1 MNTDKIKAE
10 FNDKAYVDTFGAVR
24 WKSNDRIPFADKLE
38 EFAAVGCEFNMTE
51 CLVTRKIEDAA
62 AIKRYVESQK
72 NMSAEQRA
80 EQAYERRAAFGPG
93 ETVVNIFTGETFR
106 T

>member
-1 MNTDKIKAE
+1 MSDKIKAE
-10 FNDKAYVDTFGAVR
+10 FNEKAYVDTFGAVR
-24 WKSNDRIPFADKLE
+24 WKSNDRIPFADKLDLY
-38 EFAAVGCEFNMTE
+38 ASAGIEFNMTE
-51 CLVTRKIEDAA
+51 CLVTRKIEDAE
-62 AIKRYVESQK
+62 AIKRYAESRK

-93 ETVVNIFTGETFR
+93 ETIVDVFTGETFR